1 MENFEFSSLITVF
14 ISGIFGL
21 IVAIV
26 TWRLA
31 NKREKQ
37 KFNLEFA
44 KTELKDKE
52 ELYISI
58 LASIDKTVKYTTR
71 GKDYSELI
79 DENAIILAKAK
90 LLATKKINIQL
101 EEIYDIIKVWSSNYS
116 QSLPKK
122 IEGMNMGI
130 ISTEDL
136 KYREKAEEI
145 IPLLQKA
152 MGELVEEIKVELNKL
167 SSEIKNN
174 L

>member
-1 MENFEFSSLITVF
+1 MENFDFSSLITVF

-26 TWRLA
+26 TWTLA

-52 ELYISI
+52 ELYTSI
-58 LASIDKTVKYTTR
+58 LASLDKTVRYTTR

-79 DENAIILAKAK
+79 NENTLILAKSK

-101 EEIYDIIKVWSSNYS
+101 EEIHNIIEVWSSNYR
-116 QSLPKK
+116 QSLPKR
-122 IEGMNMGI
+122 IDGIDLGI
-130 ISTEDL
+130 ISSEDS
-136 KYREKAEEI
+136 KYREKAEKL
-145 IPLLQKA
+145 IPHLQKA
-152 MGELVEEIKVELNKL
+152 MGKLVDEIKSELNKL
-167 SSEIKNN
+167 KAEIKNN
-174 L
+174 V